1 MGWVAFY
8 NKVAPD
14 DQGGNV
20 GAQSRHLVRRGLAN
34 LRGRMQQAHRHKVTL
49 TTDEVVNG
57 KMFQQGRHRIATA

>member
-14 DQGGNV
+14 DQGGNG
-20 GAQSRHLVRRGLAN
+20 GAQSRHLVRQGLAN
-34 LRGRMQQAHRHKVTL
+34 LRGRMQQAQGAQGDA

-57 KMFQQGRHRIATA
+57 KMVQ